1 MVNMYTEILKII
13 EGGISKDKN
22 KVISYSK
29 VLADNLVKDGEE
41 KFAKKITNI
50 INKSDIHPV
59 YLDDFLSSPLDQ
71 ETRMSIVDIFM
82 PKEDEELILPIYIE
96 ERLDE
101 FILSIKERNKLS
113 SLGIDVTSSL
123 LLYGKPGTGKTS
135 IAHLISY
142 RTNLPLIV
150 VRLDSLVSSLLGNT
164 AKNIRKV
171 FQYANSRPCILFLDE
186 FDAIAKARDDQKE
199 LGELKRVINSLLQNI
214 DEFNKDNILIAA
226 TNHHELLDPA
236 IWRRFSQ
243 TLELLVPEADDI
255 SKLVKIYLKNIDY
268 DFKGNYKK
276 ETFLSQVL
284 LGLSAAD
291 IKTIIQNSIKKTV
304 LSQQEV
310 LKYNQLIYEIY
321 LFKYHSLKDV
331 EHAVKF
337 LNNYGVQQRNID
349 KMLNISL
356 RQVGEILN
364 GKEYKGGKVHGK
376 KKSTS

>member
-1 MVNMYTEILKII
+1 MYTEILKII
-13 EGGISKDKN
+13 EGGIAKDKN
-22 KVISYSK
+22 KVMSYSK
-29 VLADNLVKDGEE
+29 VLAENLEKDGQQ
-41 KFAKKITNI
+41 KFAKKIMDI

-71 ETRMSIVDIFM
+71 ETRMNIVDISM
-82 PKEDEELILPIYIE
+82 PSKGDELILPKYVE

-101 FILSIKERNKLS
+101 FILSIKERNKLN

-142 RTNLPLIV
+142 RANLPLII

-236 IWRRFSQ
+236 IWRRFSEK
-243 TLELLVPEADDI
+243 LELLTPEADNI
-255 SKLVKIYLKNIDY
+255 LKLVERFLRNIEY
-268 DFKGNYKK
+268 NFKGNHKK
-276 ETFLSQVL
+276 EVLLSQAL

-304 LSQQEV
+304 LSQQET
-310 LKYNQLIYEIY
+310 LIYNQLIYEVY

-331 EHAVKF
+331 KEAVKF
-337 LNNYGVQQRNID
+337 LNNYGVQQRNIN

-356 RQVGEILN
+356 RQVGEIL
-364 GKEYKGGKVHGK
+364 KER
-376 KKSTS
+376 